1 MHVKYGIQYD
11 ISHEPKEVQQFWN
24 NENNRALKLKE
35 SSAKVAKII
44 QRINADILTLTEVGG
59 KEDLKVLMNE
69 LSHIGVNYKYWET
82 ICCKDSFTKQHVAI
96 LSKFP
101 IKDVWPEIKGKSI
114 YLEELDGD
122 SEGETGISKGLKVTV
137 TISEKEIDVLVLHL
151 KSERGGFDNDA
162 KRLAQANIVRQS
174 IIKLLNDGRKVIV
187 IGDLN
192 SEEKNASLYRI
203 RGFDDV
209 YEELIQTCNS
219 DYFDNTDVR

>member
-1 MHVKYGIQYD
+1 
-11 ISHEPKEVQQFWN
+11 
-24 NENNRALKLKE
+24 
-35 SSAKVAKII
+35 
-44 QRINADILTLTEVGG
+44 
-59 KEDLKVLMNE
+59 
-69 LSHIGVNYKYWET
+69 
-82 ICCKDSFTKQHVAI
+82 
-96 LSKFP
+96 
-101 IKDVWPEIKGKSI
+101 
-114 YLEELDGD
+114 
-122 SEGETGISKGLKVTV
+122 
-137 TISEKEIDVLVLHL
+137 L